1 MDLIQVLSKQ
11 IANQIAAGE
20 VIQRPSSAVKELM
33 ENSIDSGADKIE
45 LYIKDAA
52 SLIKVVD
59 NGSGMSVNDAKN
71 CHKRHYTSKI
81 NKINDLFK
89 IKTMGFRGEAL
100 ASIASISMMEIISKK
115 IKNKIGIKIILKD
128 GKIVDESEYVSQ
140 NGTTINIKNLFYN
153 VPARRKF

>member
-45 LYIKDAA
+45 LYIKDAGK

-59 NGSGMSVNDAKN
+59 NGSGMSVNDARN

-81 NKINDLFK
+81 NNINDLFK
-89 IKTMGFRGEAL
+89 IKTMGFRGEVS
-100 ASIASISMMEIISKK
+100 SIYCF
-115 IKNKIGIKIILKD
+115 NQYD
-128 GKIVDESEYVSQ
+128 GDY
-140 NGTTINIKNLFYN
+140 F
-153 VPARRKF
+153 